1 MAIDFNFLNLITLI
15 GGVQGFSL
23 GVFLLRGKKNNKNT
37 FWFFLIFLLSLSLFN
52 TLYALNYMGI
62 YKIGFVPLTAFPI
75 PEDYLIGIGL
85 YFYIVRHKA
94 LSNKKMA
101 FRPEYLLFLPVAI
114 YGFVRLYWYI
124 IFIQEGTNR
133 IAMQVYNSRFYDVNE
148 IVVNLFY
155 IGLLYAAWKFVHKH
169 FQEQELLPK
178 QVKHAQW
185 LKRLIRIFTLVT
197 VFNLIIYV
205 LSIIINAQDY
215 TIFYYPKLIIN
226 SAFIYWI
233 GFVGF
238 TKRNQLFIFLK
249 EKDSNDEDVQKL
261 YRELYHYMM
270 INEAYKKPDLNL
282 SELSVALNVSTKKL
296 SSCIHKIDK
305 INFSEYVNI
314 FRIENVKKLLQ
325 SDKSATYTLVALA
338 KESGFKSKSSFYAI
352 FKKIVGMTP
361 SEYKDQYK

>member
-1 MAIDFNFLNLITLI
+1 MGIDFNFLNLITLI

-23 GVFLLRGKKNNKNT
+23 GIFLLRGKKNNKKA

-52 TLYALNYMGI
+52 TLYALNYMKI

-85 YFYIVRHKA
+85 YFYVIRHKA
-94 LSNKKMA
+94 FTKKKIT
-101 FRPEYLLFLPVAI
+101 FRAEYVLFLPALI

-124 IFIQEGTNR
+124 MSILEGTNR
-133 IAMQVYNSRFYDVNE
+133 IMIEVYNSRFYDVNE

-155 IGLLYAAWKFVHKH
+155 LGLLYTAWKFVSKH
-169 FQEQELLPK
+169 FPERELLPK
-178 QVKHAQW
+178 QVRHVQW

-205 LSIIINAQDY
+205 LSIIINGQDY

-238 TKRNQLFIFLK
+238 TKRNQLFIYLK
-249 EKDSNDEDVQKL
+249 EKDSNDEDIQKL

-270 INEAYKKPDLNL
+270 TNEAYKKSDLNL
-282 SELSVALNVSTKKL
+282 SELALALNISSKKL

-325 SDKSATYTLVALA
+325 SDKSHTYTLVALA
-338 KESGFKSKSSFYAI
+338 RESGFKSKSSFYAI
-352 FKKIVGMTP
+352 FKKNVGMTP
-361 SEYKDQYK
+361 SEYKNQYK